1 MQNYKSTHSLGLAF
15 NTFAL
20 ALALAFWLLNTWFL
34 QESLSSKYTTR
45 RALTLTAFHISPTNL
60 QFSWTNRYYIYMEAE
75 NKAIIVIF
83 IWKRNARLATS
94 TTLDPS
100 YLPLPFNPKN
110 YRPLTKVFP
119 IKLEQIAIERSASKS
134 WSWFSSISA
143 SAHQQ
148 HQRIS
153 SISA

>member
-1 MQNYKSTHSLGLAF
+1 MG
-15 NTFAL
+15 
-20 ALALAFWLLNTWFL
+20 
-34 QESLSSKYTTR
+34 
-45 RALTLTAFHISPTNL
+45 
-60 QFSWTNRYYIYMEAE
+60 AE

-134 WSWFSSISA
+134 
-143 SAHQQ
+143 
-148 HQRIS
+148 
-153 SISA
+153 